1 MSSKVQISNP
11 PDNPSLAETY
21 SQVSIVPIS
30 STKRLI
36 SFAGQTGTGKDQ
48 AANAKLS
55 FAEQIQIALEKV
67 DKLLAAT
74 GAKKGDI
81 VMIRP

>member
-1 MSSKVQISNP
+1 MPSQVHISNP

-36 SFAGQTGTGKDQ
+36 SFAGQTGTGKDAQ
-48 AANAKLS
+48 ANAKLS
-55 FAEQIQIALEKV
+55 FAEQIQLALEKI